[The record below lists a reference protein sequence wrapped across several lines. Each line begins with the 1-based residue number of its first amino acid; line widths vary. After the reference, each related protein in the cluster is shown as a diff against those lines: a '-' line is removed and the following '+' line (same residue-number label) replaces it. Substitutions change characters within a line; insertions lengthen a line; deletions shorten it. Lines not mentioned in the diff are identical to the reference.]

1 MKSTKIKNVTHAER
15 SLQLQENYKNYKL
28 QKNVYDYVTVCL
40 TKLMTDG
47 AIILTS
53 LRGKVV
59 STLYS

>member
-15 SLQLQENYKNYKL
+15 SLQQNYKNYKL